1 MTTSEIIGAL
11 VGGGGLFLTVIGMA
25 IKTTRAISK
34 AETEIRSDMDAQVE
48 NLQRDVSRLE
58 REDMARGDTYRQEFG
73 ETAAAI
79 RTKIHE
85 VEVFSRDHFIS
96 KDTFASTI
104 GRFEKALDNLGDRIE
119 KRFDKFAERID
130 KMND

>member
-48 NLQRDVSRLE
+48 NLADLGQGVLDHR
-58 REDMARGDTYRQEFG
+58 
-73 ETAAAI
+73 AAAI
-79 RTKIHE
+79 
-85 VEVFSRDHFIS
+85 VFPMHKPLGAKPFQGLAHRHARDQHHAPVGGVLLVLS
-96 KDTFASTI
+96 
-104 GRFEKALDNLGDRIE
+104 ALY
-119 KRFDKFAERID
+119 
-130 KMND
+130 